1 MTESSFSSRSRP
13 GSVAE
18 AVLSRMP
25 GAGLSLDDHEADR
38 VLSNRDP
45 VPVVELL
52 LLDRLAVDQSAVGAA
67 QVDDPE
73 LLAATLEP
81 RMVAARRRIDQDQ
94 VVCWGP
100 GAAQC
105 DFA

>member
-1 MTESSFSSRSRP
+1 
-13 GSVAE
+13 
-18 AVLSRMP
+18 MP

-73 LLAATLEP
+73 LLAATLDP
-81 RMVAARRRIDQDQ
+81 RMVAARRGIAQDQ
-94 VVCWGP
+94 VVVG
-100 GAAQC
+100 GAA
-105 DFA
+105 DPHRAFAGTVVVPGIGP